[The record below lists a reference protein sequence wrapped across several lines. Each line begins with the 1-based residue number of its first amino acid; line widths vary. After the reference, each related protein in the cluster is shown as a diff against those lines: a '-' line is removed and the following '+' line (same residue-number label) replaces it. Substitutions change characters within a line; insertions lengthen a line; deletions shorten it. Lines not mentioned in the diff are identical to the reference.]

1 MSEQE
6 IPETQRHYS
15 ATDRI
20 IVNAAHFI
28 SFIFSPLLIPLYVMC
43 LACYLSYMAVL
54 PFGTLVK
61 VTLTVFALTCLFPLI
76 SIGVLYKTGKVSD
89 PGLNNR
95 NERTIPFIISAVS
108 YILCF
113 IYLRMLNAPYWLTNF
128 SAAGLAIAITACLI
142 NLKWKISIHL
152 AAMGGLTGFILR
164 LMVSG
169 QTLRPTFYWLLAAIV
184 ATGLTGTSRLILERH
199 TPSQVGAGVVAGVL
213 LTYFI
218 TGINL

>member
-1 MSEQE
+1 M
-6 IPETQRHYS
+6 
-15 ATDRI
+15 
-20 IVNAAHFI
+20 
-28 SFIFSPLLIPLYVMC
+28 
-43 LACYLSYMAVL
+43 
-54 PFGTLVK
+54 
-61 VTLTVFALTCLFPLI
+61 
-76 SIGVLYKTGKVSD
+76 LYKTGKVSD